1 MSYPFGIHTDIS
13 NADYHAS
20 EGYSSSFAKAWYKST
35 PAHATADRPFRTS
48 IAFDLGT
55 AVHGWALEGVL
66 PVEGPESRRGH
77 AWADAKAEAELLE
90 TVALTSGDFAKVEL
104 MVNALHG
111 NPHIHKL
118 LAHKERVCE
127 ASVFAEHPDTKLR
140 MKARP
145 DLYIESKGLIVDI
158 KTTQSAEPY
167 QFTRQM
173 AQLGYSLQAAWYV
186 RTLQLAGLKAER
198 FLFANVEKE
207 PPYATSIVEVGEN
220 LMQHDMEIVERVLS
234 EIKQAEETQSYTTGW
249 PAVHVV
255 DELPPWA

>member
-1 MSYPFGIHTDIS
+1 MSYPFGIHDDIS

-20 EGYSSSFAKAWYKST
+20 EGYSSSFAKAWHKST

-90 TVALTSGDFAKVEL
+90 TVALTKGDFAKVEL

-198 FLFANVEKE
+198 FCSPMLRKSR
-207 PPYATSIVEVGEN
+207 P
-220 LMQHDMEIVERVLS
+220 MQRRL
-234 EIKQAEETQSYTTGW
+234 
-249 PAVHVV
+249 
-255 DELPPWA
+255 

>member
-1 MSYPFGIHTDIS
+1 MSYELGFHTDIS

-20 EGYSSSFAKAWYKST
+20 DGYSSSFAKAWYKST
-35 PAHATADRPFRTS
+35 PAHATADKPFRSS
-48 IAFDLGT
+48 IAFDIGT

-66 PVEGPESRRGH
+66 PIEGPESRRGH

-90 TVALTSGDFAKVEL
+90 TVALTKGDFAKVEQ

-118 LAHKERVCE
+118 LSHKERICE
-127 ASVFAEHPDTKLR
+127 ASVFAQHPDTKLR

-158 KTTQSAEPY
+158 KTTQSAEPH

-220 LMQHDMEIVERVLS
+220 LMQHDLEIVERVLS
-234 EIKQAEETQSYTTGW
+234 EIKQAEETETYTTGW
-249 PAVHVV
+249 PPVFVV